1 MEIVIVGSGNVAT
14 VLGKKIK
21 AAGHRIIQV
30 LSRTPQ
36 HAQELGELL
45 GCDYTSDNAAIYKE
59 ADAYLLAV
67 SDSVLY
73 GLTQLSP
80 IGTKLVIHTAG
91 SVPMNVLENV
101 SINYGVMYP
110 VQSLRK
116 EMDVTED
123 VPLLVDANNEAN
135 KLIIQSLAEEISGHV
150 SFADDEERLKL
161 HVAAVV
167 VSNFTNHLYALA
179 EDFCQKEKVDFKM
192 LLPLIKETA
201 YRVTEHSPKD
211 LQTGPAFRNDIFTLD
226 KHLRSLSAYPRLKYV
241 YLKLTDSILN
251 R

>member
-1 MEIVIVGSGNVAT
+1 MQVVIVGSGNVAT
-14 VLGKKIK
+14 VFGKRIK
-21 AAGHRIIQV
+21 AAGYNIVQV
-30 LSRTPQ
+30 LSRTLD
-36 HAQELGELL
+36 HAKELGEILD
-45 GCDYTSDNAAIYKE
+45 CPYTNDNAAVNRD
-59 ADAYLLAV
+59 ADVYLLAV

-73 GLTQLSP
+73 GLEQLSP

-91 SVPMNVLENV
+91 SVPMDVLERV
-101 SINYGVMYP
+101 TINYGVMYP
-110 VQSLRK
+110 LQSLRK
-116 EMDVTED
+116 EMDAIED
-123 VPLLVDANNEAN
+123 IPLLISGNNEAN
-135 KLIIQSLAEEISGHV
+135 TAVIRSIAKKISGQV
-150 SFADDEERLKL
+150 SVAGDDERLKL

-179 EDFCQKEKVDFKM
+179 EDFCEKEKVDFKM